1 MSRFHKDIFV
11 FAGPNGSGKSTV
23 IKTFLDN
30 GECPAEYICPDNL
43 VPPGQ
48 KEDPDAYMKA
58 MILAEEKR
66 IENLNC
72 GRSFTF
78 ETVLSTESKIDFL
91 KEAKEKGFRIT
102 AIYITTSNPRINFK
116 RIENRKRQGGHG
128 VPESK
133 IYSRY
138 EKSMN
143 LMADVIEIAD
153 EAEVYDNSLDY
164 PFQVFE
170 KNEYGEVILL
180 NREQRN
186 KWVDDFIT
194 KPLMKK
200 MILIHEDLTCAET
213 EAVKNSDDY

>member
-1 MSRFHKDIFV
+1 MSRFLRDIFV

-23 IKTFLDN
+23 IKAFLDS
-30 GECPAEYICPDNL
+30 GACPEEYICPDNL
-43 VPPGQ
+43 VPAGQ
-48 KEDPDAYMKA
+48 KEDPAAYMKA
-58 MILAEEKR
+58 MVLAEEKR

-91 KEAKEKGFRIT
+91 KKAKEQGFRIT
-102 AIYITTSNPRINFK
+102 AIYITTADPRINCE
-116 RIENRKRQGGHG
+116 RVENRKRQGGHG
-128 VPESK
+128 VPEDK

-153 EAEVYDNSLDY
+153 EAEVYDNSFDY
-164 PFQVFE
+164 PIQVFE

-180 NREQRN
+180 NREQRGE
-186 KWVDDFIT
+186 WVDAFIT
-194 KPLMKK
+194 KPLMNR
-200 MILIHEDLTCAET
+200 MILIREDLTCEET
-213 EAVKNSDDY
+213 EAVKNSEDS